1 MKAVFVKARKGRP
14 GGIYALK
21 GTKAEITAY
30 EDMQGENL
38 RVAKGINGVAD
49 GTPLL
54 FDSTLVLGTQSEY
67 DVELVELRDGTER
80 YLVQNPDEAHLLALL
95 DTHTGDAGRASLAGK
110 LLEGISFGG
119 ARKSVIKQAEQ
130 DPADSDP
137 GEPAEQAKP
146 AKPGKAELGR
156 A

>member
-21 GTKAEITAY
+21 GTKAEIAAY

-54 FDSTLVLGTQSEY
+54 FDSCLLYTSPSP
-67 DVELVELRDGTER
+67 RD
-80 YLVQNPDEAHLLALL
+80 
-95 DTHTGDAGRASLAGK
+95 S
-110 LLEGISFGG
+110 
-119 ARKSVIKQAEQ
+119 
-130 DPADSDP
+130 
-137 GEPAEQAKP
+137 
-146 AKPGKAELGR
+146 
-156 A
+156 